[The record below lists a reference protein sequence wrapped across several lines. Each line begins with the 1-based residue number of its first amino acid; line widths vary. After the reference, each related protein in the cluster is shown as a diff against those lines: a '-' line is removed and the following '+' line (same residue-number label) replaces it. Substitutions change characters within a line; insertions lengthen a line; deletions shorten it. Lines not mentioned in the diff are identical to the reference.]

1 MSPQIEPFEGAI
13 GAAVNNVDLSQDLS
27 AVDRKTL
34 VDAWNKHSVLVF
46 REQEMTSDQFLR
58 FSRYFGDLEIHV
70 LEQYLHREHPE
81 ILVVSNILKDGKNV
95 GIPDAG
101 RYWHTDLSY
110 LAKPSRGSILY
121 ALEIPEE
128 GGETLGNTLWAS
140 TAAAYEALP
149 EDKQQKLL
157 GLTAE
162 YSLGNRFNKLA
173 GDGTKHIKM
182 SEDQK
187 SKTPP
192 VTHPIV
198 RTHPITGRKSIL
210 VNEGHTT
217 HIHGLPE
224 EESRGLLEELWTH
237 CTKPEFTYRHVWQPG
252 DVVMWDNV
260 PTQHLAICDYALPQR
275 RLLHRTTLTGDRPY
289 LA

>member
-1 MSPQIEPFEGAI
+1 MAPIVEPIDGAI
-13 GAAVNNVDLSQDLS
+13 GATVTAVDLSQELD
-27 AVDRKTL
+27 ATDRKTL
-34 VDAWNKHSVLVF
+34 VDAWNEHSVLVF
-46 REQEMTSDQFLR
+46 RDQKITPDELLS
-58 FSRYFGDLEIHV
+58 FSRYFGNLETHV

-81 ILVVSNILKDGKNV
+81 ILVVSNILKDGENI

-110 LAKPSRGSILY
+110 LSEPSRGSILY
-121 ALEIPEE
+121 AIEIPEE
-128 GGETLGNTLWAS
+128 GGETLGNTIWAS

-149 EDKQQKLL
+149 KPKRKQLE

-173 GDGTKHIKM
+173 EDGAQHQKM
-182 SEDQK
+182 SEAQK
-187 SKTPP
+187 DLTPP

-224 EESRGLLEELWTH
+224 EESRTLLAELWAH

-275 RLLHRTTLTGDRPY
+275 RLLHRTTLTGERPV
-289 LA
+289 

>member
-1 MSPQIEPFEGAI
+1 MSPQIEAFDGAI
-13 GAAVNNVDLSQDLS
+13 GAAVTDVDLSQDLDAS
-27 AVDRKTL
+27 SQKTL
-34 VDAWNKHSVLVF
+34 IDAWNAHSVLVF
-46 REQEMTSDQFLR
+46 RDQKVTPEQLLR
-58 FSRYFGDLEIHV
+58 FSRYFGSLETHV

-81 ILVVSNILKDGKNV
+81 VLVVSNILKDGKNI

-110 LAKPSRGSILY
+110 LAEPSRGSILY
-121 ALEIPEE
+121 AIEIPEE
-128 GGETLGNTLWAS
+128 NGETLGNTLWAS

-149 EDKQQKLL
+149 EAKRKQLE

-162 YSLGNRFNKLA
+162 YSLGNRFNKLVE
-173 GDGTKHIKM
+173 DGNKDAKM
-182 SEDQK
+182 SAEQID
-187 SKTPP
+187 KTPP

-198 RTHPITGRKSIL
+198 RTHPITARKSIL

-217 HIHGLPE
+217 HIHGLSE
-224 EESRGLLEELWTH
+224 VDSRTLLEELWAH

-260 PTQHLAICDYALPQR
+260 PTQHLAVCDYALPQR

-289 LA
+289 